1 MGRLTPRRCDRARQ
15 WISLD
20 VDGELSEFE
29 RALLDAHL
37 GRCADCGAFRDDAQ
51 SFTSLLRA
59 APLEAL
65 THPVALPSRRSRL
78 ARPIRVAAAAVAV
91 VAVTGLAA
99 VVGTFRTEATLPAS
113 LAQARAQS
121 DFSVDSGLR
130 ELRRSQ
136 LQPPPLVQRGIKTP
150 PSM

>member
-15 WISLD
+15 WLSLD

-37 GRCADCGAFRDDAQ
+37 ARCEDCRSFADDTHE
-51 SFTSLLRA
+51 FTALLRA

-78 ARPIRVAAAAVAV
+78 VRPLRVAAAAAAV

-99 VVGTFRTEATLPAS
+99 IVGSFRSDETLPKVTAQVAS
-113 LAQARAQS
+113 GP
-121 DFSVDSGLR
+121 DFSVDAGLR

-136 LQPPPLVQRGIKTP
+136 LTPPPLIQRGIRTP
-150 PSM
+150 PTM